1 MRLSRGGRLDRRLR
15 GSMLLIQL
23 VLIVIDRPPF
33 YQFIENFGN
42 MGTHDRFCE
51 MLIIE
56 ISIYDR

>member
-1 MRLSRGGRLDRRLR
+1 
-15 GSMLLIQL
+15 MLLIQL

-56 ISIYDR
+56 ISIDYRQMWMTTSM

>member
-1 MRLSRGGRLDRRLR
+1 
-15 GSMLLIQL
+15 MLLIQL
-23 VLIVIDRPPF
+23 VLIVVDRPPF
-33 YQFIENFGN
+33 YQFTVNLGN